1 MLSIA
6 LIFLIM
12 TTISTILQNQI
23 RIDRL
28 PAIFLGLT
36 QLMMYSMPAVMGFF
50 MFLTVDYNAAFIQSV
65 ASKNTDST
73 IE

>member
-65 ASKNTDST
+65 ARKNTDST